1 MDSQYINFATF
12 VAKAKKG
19 RSEVEKGGEKDIEV
33 GFDH

>member
-19 RSEVEKGGEKDIEV
+19 RSEAKKGGVKDIEV
-33 GFDH
+33 GFVH